1 MWTNQKVSGIMQ
13 VVMAQWIDPEPHDW
27 PQYASRLRQLWHNPK
42 WCRSIFVDDAPV
54 PGVTHTRNLHSR
66 LQHIAARA
74 CGVCDPQAHR
84 PFPSNTALTKHVTA
98 QHHQHMCTVCLD
110 VSLNLPARTLMLL
123 QAELWATALHG
134 SLPVLLAWTG
144 KVYFFALFCMVQVLL
159 LCLPPLQQLLL
170 LLTRSCMIKPVHC
183 SPASITTA
191 DCILCS
197 LFVCLRLFKC
207 SNHHICF
214 LCPLVCDVPVST
226 SHILSRDAHSQ
237 LQRLPM
243 LCCMAFVGLALPPMF
258 AQE

>member
-1 MWTNQKVSGIMQ
+1 MDKPVKVSGIMQ
-13 VVMAQWIDPEPHDW
+13 VVMAHWIDPEPHDW

-74 CGVCDPQAHR
+74 CGVCDPQGHR

-110 VSLNLPARTLMLL
+110 VSPNLPARTLMLL

-144 KVYFFALFCMVQVLL
+144 KVF
-159 LCLPPLQQLLL
+159 
-170 LLTRSCMIKPVHC
+170 
-183 SPASITTA
+183 
-191 DCILCS
+191 
-197 LFVCLRLFKC
+197 FVCLDL
-207 SNHHICF
+207 H
-214 LCPLVCDVPVST
+214 ST
-226 SHILSRDAHSQ
+226 SATCVSATFAAVVAVADKKLHDQTST
-237 LQRLPM
+237 LQP
-243 LCCMAFVGLALPPMF
+243 CFNYYS
-258 AQE
+258 